1 MSVIVKLEAVVEAMD
16 QPEEW
21 EAFLHPE
28 TGEIIT
34 VTPEER
40 SSFEDGDWDV
50 EDLQDWERESFAQAR
65 RALESDKMLPL
76 PDKFEIHEWDIMRRF
91 SLAQEGAAL
100 RELEHAVHGS
110 GAFRKFR
117 AAINRLGL
125 REAWFKYRDEAVKQ
139 IARDWLDS
147 HGILYVERIAAQQST
162 EP

>member
-1 MSVIVKLEAVVEAMD
+1 MAVIVKLEAVVEAMD

-21 EAFLHPE
+21 EAFLDPE

-34 VTPEER
+34 VTPEDR
-40 SSFEDGDWDV
+40 DHFEDEDV
-50 EDLQDWERESFAQAR
+50 DLEDLQEWERESFAQAR

-76 PDKFEIHEWDIMRRF
+76 PDRFEIHEWDIMRQF

-100 RELEHAVHGS
+100 RELQHAVHGS

-117 AAINRLGL
+117 AAIDRHGL
-125 REAWFKYRDEAVKQ
+125 RQAWFEYRDETVKQ

-147 HGILYVERIAAQQST
+147 HGIPYVEGAK
-162 EP
+162 